1 MESLVLFATVG
12 IAPKYA
18 LVDEGKDIA
27 SAVSVSTSLVR
38 PLCFVEAHQVFPPV
52 HQANSVNGL

>member
-1 MESLVLFATVG
+1 VLFATVG